1 MKVPFS
7 WLKQYV
13 EIDVTAQELEKKL
26 FDCGFEVEELIDL
39 SADIDKVVVG
49 VVTQCVPQ
57 EGTHLHICKVDC
69 GEYGHDIQ
77 ISTGAPNVYEG
88 MHTPAALDG
97 STLPGGVKIKAKPL
111 MGVESNGMLC
121 SGEELGL
128 NEDLYPGA
136 EVYGLLDL
144 PKDTVPGTPIQ
155 QVVGLDDYIFDIAVT
170 SNRPDCQSVLGIA
183 REVAAVLGKPLQMP
197 ATDYT
202 ESDTTDPR
210 LSITVEAPDLCPR
223 YIGHYV
229 HNITPGPSPRWMR
242 RQLALCGLRSI
253 SNVVDITNYV
263 MLEIGQPMHAFDM
276 DTLESCQI
284 IVRRAKDGEGITTL
298 DGKEFTLTPN
308 NLVICDG
315 SKPVALA
322 GVMGGLNSE
331 IKDTTTQLL
340 FESAKFA
347 RDNIRKT
354 ARGLGQN
361 TDASSHYE
369 KGISEYTT
377 ELGMARALHLI
388 QELGCGEVT
397 ATHFDCSAGA
407 PREGKHFTATIS
419 GINAILG
426 ITVPTEA
433 VLDILRRLQFDVTL
447 EADGDTMQVIA
458 PRWREDIEIG
468 EPDLAEE
475 VIREYGYEHIH
486 PTFLKAAQVTTGGLT
501 AVQKARAKAKRAMCA
516 QGFYEAETLAFY
528 ADADLDML
536 HIAQDAP
543 ERNVIRILNP
553 ISSNLTIMRTLL
565 APSLLN
571 VVVENLKKGN
581 NEGRL
586 FELSNIYLPKQQPV
600 TELPEERLHLG
611 FAAWGDGEDFFA
623 VKGAVEALGTAF
635 GTELTVERATDVPWL
650 HPGIAAYILCKGEKV
665 GVFGKLAND
674 VTAELKLP
682 KDSRSNQNIYLGEID
697 WPKFYD
703 LAPKALHYKP
713 IPELAPVQ
721 RDLALVAPE
730 SMECGTLVAEMQRAC
745 KQLTKVELFDI
756 YRGEKLGADKKSMAF
771 SLYFQPGEKTFAGDE
786 VDRFIKKILGNL
798 KFKLGI
804 EIRD

>member
-13 EIDVTAQELEKKL
+13 DIDVTAQELEDKL
-26 FDCGFEVEELIDL
+26 FGCGFEVEELIDL
-39 SADIDKVVVG
+39 GGEISKVVVG
-49 VVTQCVPQ
+49 VVTECVPQ

-77 ISTGAPNVYEG
+77 ISTGAPNVYAG
-88 MHTPAALDG
+88 MHTAAALDG

-155 QVVGLDDYIFDIAVT
+155 QVVGLDDYIFDISITA
-170 SNRPDCQSVLGIA
+170 NRADCQSVLGIA
-183 REVAAVLGKPLQMP
+183 REVAAALNKPLKMP

-202 ESDTTDPR
+202 VSDYVDPR
-210 LSITVEAPDLCPR
+210 LSISVEAEDLCPR

-229 HNITPGPSPRWMR
+229 RNITPGESPRWMR

-276 DTLESCQI
+276 DALESCQI
-284 IVRRAKDGEGITTL
+284 LVRRAKDGEKITTL
-298 DGKEFTLTPN
+298 DEKEFTLTPN

-397 ATHFDCSAGA
+397 STHFDCSAGA
-407 PREGKHFTATIS
+407 PREGKRFTAKVS

-426 ITVPTEA
+426 ITVPTD
-433 VLDILRRLQFDVTL
+433 VILDILNRLQFEVKL
-447 EADGDTMQVIA
+447 EADGDTMQVVA
-458 PRWREDIEIG
+458 PRWREDIEVG

-475 VIREYGYEHIH
+475 VIREYGYEHIV
-486 PTFLKAAQVTTGGLT
+486 PTFLKAATVTTGGLT
-501 AVQKARAKAKRAMCA
+501 A
-516 QGFYEAETLAFY
+516 
-528 ADADLDML
+528 
-536 HIAQDAP
+536 
-543 ERNVIRILNP
+543 N
-553 ISSNLTIMRTLL
+553 
-565 APSLLN
+565 
-571 VVVENLKKGN
+571 
-581 NEGRL
+581 
-586 FELSNIYLPKQQPV
+586 
-600 TELPEERLHLG
+600 
-611 FAAWGDGEDFFA
+611 
-623 VKGAVEALGTAF
+623 
-635 GTELTVERATDVPWL
+635 
-650 HPGIAAYILCKGEKV
+650 
-665 GVFGKLAND
+665 
-674 VTAELKLP
+674 
-682 KDSRSNQNIYLGEID
+682 
-697 WPKFYD
+697 
-703 LAPKALHYKP
+703 
-713 IPELAPVQ
+713 
-721 RDLALVAPE
+721 
-730 SMECGTLVAEMQRAC
+730 
-745 KQLTKVELFDI
+745 
-756 YRGEKLGADKKSMAF
+756 
-771 SLYFQPGEKTFAGDE
+771 
-786 VDRFIKKILGNL
+786 
-798 KFKLGI
+798 
-804 EIRD
+804 